1 MDYGGSRRS
10 VGIVVSSIR
19 SIGGARLRRRRK
31 STGRIVITVVI
42 GDNTWELNLSDTSS
56 IMRIMRRRGEKS
68 SFNISKDKETSEDN
82 EAVEQR
88 ITNKVF

>member
-10 VGIVVSSIR
+10 IGIVASSIR

-42 GDNTWELNLSDTSS
+42 GNNTWELNLSDTSS
-56 IMRIMRRRGEKS
+56 IMRIMRRRGEKRKRSKS
-68 SFNISKDKETSEDN
+68 SSLSLLCYSYYW
-82 EAVEQR
+82 
-88 ITNKVF
+88 